1 MNQFRCKIILYVEEH
16 NPKKFQDGIEIYTS
30 NSVLKQK
37 NVSIWKWWVFLQSI
51 ETGNVKLNNSFENFL
66 LLGYFN
72 VTPEKKNI
80 NDFFNT
86 FCLNI

>member
-1 MNQFRCKIILYVEEH
+1 MNQFGCKIILYVEEH
-16 NPKKFQDGIEIYTS
+16 NPKKIQDGIEIYTS

-37 NVSIWKWWVFLQSI
+37 NVSIWKWSIFLQSI

-66 LLGYFN
+66 PLGYFN
-72 VTPEKKNI
+72 VTPEKKNM
-80 NDFFNT
+80 NDFLNT